1 MPSGVYRGCIVPM
14 CGAERVV
21 AFGWCNAHYR
31 RYRKHGVLYSPRA
44 LTPKRTPSEQ
54 AREWRL
60 RNPERFKAAN
70 REHYRRNRAERLA
83 YAKRRRDADL
93 EGARRREAEIRARRA
108 VQHRAEARARE
119 RKIGKLSAESRRFDS
134 ILRRDPCSYCGAGA
148 TEVDHIVPVVAG
160 GKNHWENLTA
170 SCKPCNRGKW
180 DKPLLAYLLER
191 ER

>member
-1 MPSGVYRGCIVPM
+1 MRPCPK
-14 CGAERVV
+14 CGAATSNSYCRP
-21 AFGWCNAHYR
+21 C
-31 RYRKHGVLYSPRA
+31 
-44 LTPKRTPSEQ
+44 Q
-54 AREWRL
+54 REY
-60 RNPERFKAAN
+60 N
-70 REHYRRNRAERLA
+70 RSYYRRNRSKALA
-83 YAKRRRDADL
+83 AVKRRRDADP
-93 EGARRREAEIRARRA
+93 ESARIKEAEIRARRA
-108 VQHRAEARARE
+108 SKHRADARARQ